1 MQTVFDFETPSSN
14 SRPCTRAWCSGPPGK
29 GEQGGEYMKSLLL
42 TAIVGLFAI
51 SAQASND
58 IALGEPSYGGT
69 GCPQGSVGVTLSPDS
84 KVLSM
89 IFDEYVAEAG
99 KSSGKTIQRK
109 TCNLSVPIHVP
120 QGMSVS
126 ILKVDYRGYVYA
138 PKGTQATFNVE
149 YFLKSFNGSTTGP
162 KVTKVFSKYDNDYL
176 ISNQLALSAV
186 VWSACGEDVNLRVN
200 SSMTARTD
208 AKKQDVLATVDS
220 VDVAAGII
228 YQLQWRSCK

>member
-1 MQTVFDFETPSSN
+1 
-14 SRPCTRAWCSGPPGK
+14 
-29 GEQGGEYMKSLLL
+29 MKNILL
-42 TAIVGLFAI
+42 TAIVGLFALSVQAADDI
-51 SAQASND
+51 S
-58 IALGEPSYGGT
+58 LGEPSHGGS
-69 GCPQGSVGVTLSPDS
+69 GCPQGTVGVTLSPDS

-89 IFDEYVAEAG
+89 IFDSYVAEAG
-99 KSSGKTIQRK
+99 KSAGKTLDRK

-162 KVTKVFSKYDNDYL
+162 KVSKAFKNYDNDYL
-176 ISNQLALSAV
+176 LSNQLALSAM
-186 VWSACGEDVNLRVN
+186 VWSPCGEDVNLRVN

-228 YQLQWRSCK
+228 YQLQWRTCK

>member
-1 MQTVFDFETPSSN
+1 M
-14 SRPCTRAWCSGPPGK
+14 K
-29 GEQGGEYMKSLLL
+29 GLLLSLL
-42 TAIVGLFAI
+42 VGLFAV
-51 SAQASND
+51 SANAADD

-69 GCPQGSVGVTLSPDS
+69 GCPQGSVGITLSPDA

-89 IFDEYVAEAG
+89 IFDSYVAEAG
-99 KSSGKTIQRK
+99 KSAGKTIHRQ

-120 QGMSVS
+120 QGFSVS
-126 ILKVDYRGYVYA
+126 VLKVDYRGYVMA

-162 KVTKVFSKYDNDYL
+162 KATKTFSNFDNDYL
-176 ISNQLALSAV
+176 ISNQLALSAL
-186 VWSACGEDVNLRVN
+186 VWSPCGEDVNLRVN

-208 AKKQDVLATVDS
+208 SKKQDVLATVDS
-220 VDVAAGII
+220 VDVAGGIV